1 MIFFVQTW
9 WIVDGFEK
17 ANSIKDALQW
27 HLLFY
32 FSLHRYVFLFFI
44 NPQFY
49 GYAAIVKVLLNDVQL
64 KCAYDST
71 LNCINTNGNAVL
83 ASFGYDTVNIYENL
97 AVS

>member
-1 MIFFVQTW
+1 MDLRKLIQLSIPNSDICYSIFF
-9 WIVDGFEK
+9 
-17 ANSIKDALQW
+17 
-27 HLLFY
+27 
-32 FSLHRYVFLFFI
+32 LHRYAFLFYI

-49 GYAAIVKVLLNDVQL
+49 GYAAIAKALLNDVQL